1 MSKHASTA
9 VRANELHKHRARRL
23 ILAFV
28 LPCTWFAFFDKAAR
42 ICTMFPDA
50 DDTAALAVY
59 MIEGRLSERLAEGLL
74 SLSPGRGGRPLD
86 MYQST

>member
-1 MSKHASTA
+1 
-9 VRANELHKHRARRL
+9 
-23 ILAFV
+23 
-28 LPCTWFAFFDKAAR
+28 
-42 ICTMFPDA
+42 MFPDA